1 MKTPRIGVFL
11 SSMRPVTGEDYEA
24 GLRRMAGMGFDGA
37 NVGFHSM
44 LKCKPHDEQR
54 RLLCDLPAEL
64 GIEIS
69 GMHSALSEGD
79 SPDVAER
86 ARPLTDAVDIAAECD
101 IPVVILHGGPRIG
114 DDESE
119 NRTAWDRMVEELK
132 YGCPYAAER
141 NVKVGMEPGGGV
153 WMVHGWRLLNRLRQ
167 EVGESFGV
175 NYDPA
180 NVVMACEDPIRGV
193 EMFGDAIVHMHLKD
207 ARIRKPAPNARAF
220 VEKLDDIA
228 SKINFAEWRAA
239 MVQDSANRE
248 NYWEE
253 TPVGEGD
260 VDFKA
265 LLEALDRI
273 GFDGWM
279 AIEREGRR
287 GADEQ
292 IASLEQAREHV
303 MSLAAT

>member
-1 MKTPRIGVFL
+1 MTTPRIGVFL
-11 SSMRPVTGEDYEA
+11 SSMRPITGEDYEQ
-24 GLRRMAGMGFDGA
+24 GLRRVAEMGFKGA

-44 LKCKPHDEQR
+44 LKERPRDEQR
-54 RLLCDLPAEL
+54 QLLCDLPAEL

-79 SPDVAER
+79 SSDVAER
-86 ARPLTDAVDIAAECD
+86 TKPLTNAVDLAAECD
-101 IPVVILHGGPRIG
+101 IPVVILHAGPRIG

-119 NRTAWDRMVEELK
+119 NRAAWDRMVEELK

-141 NVKVGMEPGGGV
+141 AVKVGMEPGGGV
-153 WMVHGWRLLNRLRQ
+153 WMVHGWRLLNRLRR

-180 NVVMACEDPIRGV
+180 NVVMACEDPIRGIEV
-193 EMFGDAIVHMHLKD
+193 LGDAIVHMHLKD
-207 ARIRKPAPNARAF
+207 ARIRKPAPHAQAF
-220 VEKLDDIA
+220 VENLDDTA
-228 SKINFAEWRAA
+228 SSINFAEWRAA

-273 GFDGWM
+273 GFNGWM
-279 AIEREGRR
+279 AIEREGKRD
-287 GADEQ
+287 AEEQ
-292 IASLEQAREHV
+292 IASLNQAREDV
-303 MSLAAT
+303 MSLAAP